1 MKSILII
8 EDDTYIAE
16 LERDYLEANGYDVEI
31 ETDGIQGEK
40 TALKEDYD
48 LIILDIM
55 LPGINGFE
63 ICRHIRQEKNVPVII
78 VTARQDD
85 VDLIRGL
92 GLGADDYIMKPFN
105 PSELIA
111 RVKAHI
117 EIHERLKKVSKDRTE
132 EIIEHGELKIMVP
145 EHKVLV
151 KGQEVELRNKEFELL
166 VFLASNP
173 GIVYSK
179 ETLFERVWGWDS
191 TGDAAT
197 IAVHIN
203 RIREKIE
210 PMPSEPQYIQTLW
223 GAGYRF
229 NKKP

>member
-191 TGDAAT
+191 TRDADT
-197 IAVHIN
+197 LAVHIN

>member
-63 ICRHIRQEKNVPVII
+63 ICRHIRQEKNVPIII

-210 PMPSEPQYIQTLW
+210 PMPSEPQ
-223 GAGYRF
+223 
-229 NKKP
+229 